1 MTRGSWRTIGLAL
14 AALAVLP
21 LLTTS
26 NVTLNSLSFAGIVVL
41 AAQGWNLLA
50 GYGGQF
56 SFGHAALFGTGAY
69 TMALLQ
75 VRFGV
80 NPWVALPLA
89 TLSGALAGTFI
100 GFVSFRAGLRGSYF
114 ALITLAFA
122 EVFRIL
128 VNSWSFAGGAAGIL
142 VPLSPGAANMQFE
155 DRRVL
160 YWLILA
166 FVAGGLVLTNV
177 LARTRL
183 GAQLAAVRE
192 NENAALALGVDTF
205 AVKLRAIALSGM
217 LTAAA
222 GSLYTQ
228 KYLYLDAS
236 LGFGTWISI
245 EALLAPIVGGL
256 GTVLGPLAGTAALL
270 CIGEMTK
277 ESFARLTGGALPGI
291 DLVLY
296 GLLLIAVIG
305 FAPRG
310 LIGVFEHFVQPRARG
325 ETA

>member
-1 MTRGSWRTIGLAL
+1 MTGSSWRAISLAVAAL
-14 AALAVLP
+14 AALP
-21 LLTTS
+21 LLTKS
-26 NVTLNSLSFAGIVVL
+26 NVTLNSLSFAGIVAL

-56 SFGHAALFGTGAY
+56 SFGHAAFFGTGAY

-80 NPWVALPLA
+80 NPWAALPLA
-89 TLSGALAGTFI
+89 ILAGAVAGTFI

-128 VNSWSFAGGAAGIL
+128 VNSWSFAGGAAGVL
-142 VPLSPGAANMQFE
+142 VPLNIGTASMQFE
-155 DRRVL
+155 DRRAL

-166 FVAGGLVLTNV
+166 FVAGGLVLTNA

-183 GAQLAAVRE
+183 GAQLIAVRE

-205 AVKLRAIALSGM
+205 AVKLQAIALSGM

-222 GSLYTQ
+222 GGLYVQ

-245 EALLAPIVGGL
+245 EALLAPIAGGL

-270 CIGEMTK
+270 GIGEITK
-277 ESFARLTGGALPGI
+277 ESLARLTGTALPGI
-291 DLVLY
+291 DLIAY

-310 LIGVFEHFVQPRARG
+310 LIGVIEHVARRALQRG
-325 ETA
+325 AA

>member
-1 MTRGSWRTIGLAL
+1 MTGSSWRTIGLAV
-14 AALAVLP
+14 AALAALP
-21 LLTTS
+21 LLTKS
-26 NVTLNSLSFAGIVVL
+26 NVTLNSLSFAGIVAL

-56 SFGHAALFGTGAY
+56 SFGHAAFFGTGAY

-75 VRFGV
+75 IRFGV
-80 NPWVALPLA
+80 NPWAALPLA
-89 TLSGALAGTFI
+89 ILSGALAGSFI

-128 VNSWSFAGGAAGIL
+128 VNSWAFAGGAAGVL
-142 VPLSPGAANMQFE
+142 VPLNIGTASMQFE
-155 DRRVL
+155 DRRIF

-166 FVAGGLVLTNV
+166 FVAGGLVLTNA

-192 NENAALALGVDTF
+192 NENAALALGVNTF
-205 AVKLRAIALSGM
+205 AVKLQAIALSGM

-222 GSLYTQ
+222 GGLYVQ

-245 EALLAPIVGGL
+245 EALLAPIAGGL

-270 CIGEMTK
+270 GLGEITR
-277 ESFARLTGGALPGI
+277 ESLARLTGTALPGI
-291 DLVLY
+291 DLILY

-310 LIGVFEHFVQPRARG
+310 LIGVIEHLARPRARRG
-325 ETA
+325 TA